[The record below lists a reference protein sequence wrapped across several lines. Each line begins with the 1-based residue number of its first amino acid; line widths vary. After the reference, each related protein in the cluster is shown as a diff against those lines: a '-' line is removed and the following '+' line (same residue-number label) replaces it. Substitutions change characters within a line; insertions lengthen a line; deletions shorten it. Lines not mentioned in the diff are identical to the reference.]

1 MTGSIPLTFRRG
13 PWRLSMGLNALDLG
27 SWIDIDDR
35 YDREVAERER
45 LMRERTA
52 EVHAVLPCGEA
63 GASETLAL
71 LIEHLPRHFPDR
83 FEALGASA
91 LRRRADGRRFAAD
104 KAPPLLAAGALV
116 QEDLCVMHRGPNGYE
131 LAAAI
136 LCFPSHWRLADKLGR
151 PMREIHAPVPGFG
164 EQLGGPTDRFFAA
177 IDPDRPVWRANW
189 SIARDPE
196 LHKPGPHGPIPPLGA
211 DDTGGNLW
219 LRVERQTLRR
229 LPRSGDVLF
238 TIRTYLRRIA
248 EVAAEPDLARDL
260 AARLRELPEA
270 MARYKALPP
279 IRDALLAWLD
289 RRAGG
294 TP

>member
-1 MTGSIPLTFRRG
+1 MADPMPLTFRRG
-13 PWRLSMGLNALDLG
+13 PWRLSMGLGALDLDT
-27 SWIDIDDR
+27 WIEIDER
-35 YDREVAERER
+35 YDSEIAERER

-52 EVHAVLPCGEA
+52 DVHAVLPVGEA
-63 GASETLAL
+63 GAAETLAL
-71 LIEHLPRHFPDR
+71 LLEHLPRRFPDR
-83 FEALGASA
+83 FEALGPTA
-91 LRRRADGRRFAAD
+91 LRRRADGLRFAVGD
-104 KAPPLLAAGALV
+104 APPLLTAGALV
-116 QEDLCVMHRGPNGYE
+116 QEDLCVMHRGPRGYE

-151 PMREIHAPVPGFG
+151 PMREIHEPVPGFG
-164 EQLGGPTDRFFAA
+164 EQLGDPADRFFETVR
-177 IDPDRPVWRANW
+177 PDRPVWRANW

-196 LHKPGPHGPIPPLGA
+196 LHKPGPHGPVPPLDA
-211 DDTGGNLW
+211 DDAGAVLW

-238 TIRTYLRRIA
+238 TIRTHLRRID
-248 EVAAEPDLARDL
+248 EVAAEPDIARDL

-289 RRAGG
+289 RRAG
-294 TP
+294 